1 MSVPDSYAVLR
12 GALPTPAR
20 LSELLETY
28 GGVSGEWTEGLEC
41 AGLSIGKSRLD
52 RPLRALFNRMLD
64 AKRKEPFTPVSVV
77 RLVGRSHDTLEDVAE
92 ALLLDCGGVVF
103 REDGSSLTYVPVPK
117 TKTPKPSTKKIT
129 KKIFDGSIPE
139 EVEAR
144 FGHEQG
150 PYKLGCRDPITVK
163 LPAVVKAVGV
173 KGKFGFSDGGGW
185 TASLGY
191 DICLSAMGCDRGFY
205 AATLSTLGVE
215 DAQEVLWV
223 SFSTWFRTS
232 CNPEDWRAMLQI
244 LCAIGRHTRGVLW
257 KEHEGMVVASYDFA
271 GG

>member
-28 GGVSGEWTEGLEC
+28 GGVTGDWTEGLEC
-41 AGLSIGKSRLD
+41 AGLSIKKARLD
-52 RPLRALFNRMLD
+52 RQLRALFNRMLG

-77 RLVGRSHDTLEDVAE
+77 CLVGRSCDTLEDVGE

-103 REDGSSLTYVPVPK
+103 REDGSLLTYVPVPK
-117 TKTPKPSTKKIT
+117 TKKPKPTKKIAKT
-129 KKIFDGSIPE
+129 IFDGSIPE

-144 FGHEQG
+144 FGREQA

-163 LPAVVKAVGV
+163 FPAVVKAVGV
-173 KGKFGFSDGGGW
+173 KGKFGFSDGGRW
-185 TASLGY
+185 AATLGHG
-191 DICLSAMGCDRGFY
+191 ICLRAMGSDREFY

-223 SFSTWFRTS
+223 SFSTWYRTS
-232 CNPEDWRAMLQI
+232 SDPEDWRAMLQI

-257 KEHEGMVVASYDFA
+257 KEHEATLVASYDFA
-271 GG
+271 G

>member
-1 MSVPDSYAVLR
+1 MTSPHEGGSSSSYVSAAPR
-12 GALPTPAR
+12 AAPR

-28 GGVSGEWTEGLEC
+28 GGVSGDWTEGLEC
-41 AGLSIGKSRLD
+41 AGLSIGKARLD

-150 PYKLGCRDPITVK
+150 AYKLGCRDPITVK

-173 KGKFGFSDGGGW
+173 KGKFGFSDGGDGRRRSVTTSVSARW
-185 TASLGY
+185 GVVDGPMSAS
-191 DICLSAMGCDRGFY
+191 
-205 AATLSTLGVE
+205 
-215 DAQEVLWV
+215 
-223 SFSTWFRTS
+223 
-232 CNPEDWRAMLQI
+232 
-244 LCAIGRHTRGVLW
+244 
-257 KEHEGMVVASYDFA
+257 
-271 GG
+271 